1 MNKKG
6 VRAKGTMGLKI
17 YLNGQI
23 VPQEEAKVSVFD
35 HGLLYG
41 DGVFEGIR
49 AYNGKIFTLQEH
61 LDRLY
66 ASASAISLTIPISKA
81 EMGDAIK
88 NTMAANN
95 LTDSY
100 IRLVVTRGVGKL
112 GLDPNKCAKPQIIII
127 TDTIELYSKA
137 LYEKGLDIVTV
148 TTIRNHFSALD
159 PKIKSLNYLNNILAK
174 IESIRAGAGEA
185 LMLNK
190 DGYVAECAGDN
201 IFIVKD
207 NALITPPASA
217 GILIGITRNLVM
229 KLATDMGIAVKEE
242 LMTRCDLYVAD
253 ECFLTGTAA
262 EIIPVVTIDGRVVGS
277 GKPGKVTQALLKKYR
292 DLTYMVKGFARKR

>member
-1 MNKKG
+1 
-6 VRAKGTMGLKI
+6 MGLKI
-17 YLNGQI
+17 YINGQI
-23 VPQEEAKVSVFD
+23 VPQEDAKISVFD

-49 AYNGKIFTLQEH
+49 AYHGKIFTLDEH

-66 ASASAISLTIPISKA
+66 DSATAISLKIPITKA
-81 EMGDAIK
+81 EMAEAIK
-88 NTMAANN
+88 QTMKANN
-95 LTDSY
+95 LSDSY

-112 GLDPNKCAKPQIIII
+112 GLDPNKCATPQIIII
-127 TDTIELYSKA
+127 ADTIELYSKA

-174 IESIRAGAGEA
+174 IESIQSGAGEA

-201 IFIVKD
+201 IFIFKD
-207 NALITPPASA
+207 NILRTPPSSA
-217 GILIGITRNLVM
+217 GILVGITRNVVM
-229 KLATDMGIAVKEE
+229 KLAAEMGVQVREE
-242 LMTRCDLYVAD
+242 LMTRYDLYIAE

-262 EIIPVVTIDGRVVGS
+262 EIIPVVKIDGRTIGT
-277 GKPGKVTQALLKKYR
+277 GKPGKITLDLLKRYR
-292 DLTYMVKGFARKR
+292 DLTRNGC

>member
-1 MNKKG
+1 
-6 VRAKGTMGLKI
+6 MGLKI
-17 YLNGQI
+17 YINGQI
-23 VPQEEAKVSVFD
+23 VPQEDAKISVFD

-49 AYNGKIFTLQEH
+49 AYNGKIFTLDEH

-66 ASASAISLTIPISKA
+66 DSATAISLKIPITKA
-81 EMGDAIK
+81 EMAEAIK
-88 NTMAANN
+88 QTMKANN

-112 GLDPNKCAKPQIIII
+112 GLDPNKCATPQIIII

-174 IESIRAGAGEA
+174 IESIQAGAGEA

-201 IFIVKD
+201 IFIFK
-207 NALITPPASA
+207 NNILRTPPSSA
-217 GILIGITRNLVM
+217 GILVGITRNVVM
-229 KLATDMGIAVKEE
+229 KLATEMGVQVREE
-242 LMTRCDLYVAD
+242 LMTRYDLYIAE

-262 EIIPVVTIDGRVVGS
+262 EIIPVVKIDGRTIGT
-277 GKPGKVTQALLKKYR
+277 GKPGKITLDLLKRYR
-292 DLTYMVKGFARKR
+292 DLTRNGC

>member
-1 MNKKG
+1 MS
-6 VRAKGTMGLKI
+6 LKI

-23 VPQEEAKVSVFD
+23 VPQEEAKISVFD

-49 AYNGKIFTLQEH
+49 AYNGKIFTLNEH

-66 ASASAISLTIPISKA
+66 ASASAISLTIPITKA
-81 EMGDAIK
+81 EMGEAIK

-112 GLDPNKCAKPQIIII
+112 GLDPNKCARPQIIII

-207 NALITPPASA
+207 NVLITPHASA

-229 KLATDMGIAVKEE
+229 KLAVEMGLAVKEE
-242 LMTRCDLYVAD
+242 LMSRCDLYIAD

-262 EIIPVVTIDGRVVGS
+262 EIIPVVTIDTRVIGT

-292 DLTYMVKGFARKR
+292 DLTVNG

>member
-1 MNKKG
+1 
-6 VRAKGTMGLKI
+6 MGLKI
-17 YLNGQI
+17 YINGQI
-23 VPQEEAKVSVFD
+23 LPQEKAKISVFD

-49 AYNGKIFTLQEH
+49 AYNGKIFALDQH

-66 ASASAISLTIPISKA
+66 DSAAAISLKIPITKE
-81 EMGDAIK
+81 EMISDIK
-88 NTMAANN
+88 KTMEANK

-100 IRLVVTRGVGKL
+100 IRLVVTRGIGKL
-112 GLDPNKCAKPQIIII
+112 GLDPNKCSTPQIIII

-137 LYEKGLDIVTV
+137 LYEKGLDIVSV

-174 IESIRAGAGEA
+174 LESIQAGAGEA

-201 IFIVKD
+201 IFILK
-207 NALITPPASA
+207 NNILLTPPASV
-217 GILIGITRNLVM
+217 GILIGITRNIIM
-229 KLATDMGIAVKEE
+229 KLAIETGITVKEE
-242 LMTRCDLYVAD
+242 LMTRYDLYIAD

-262 EIIPVVTIDGRVVGS
+262 EIIPVVKIDGRTIGN
-277 GKPGKVTQALLKKYR
+277 GMPGEITLDLLKRYR
-292 DLTYMVKGFARKR
+292 DLTKSGF

>member
-1 MNKKG
+1 
-6 VRAKGTMGLKI
+6 MGLKI

-23 VPQEEAKVSVFD
+23 LPQEDAKISVFD

-49 AYNGKIFTLQEH
+49 AYNGKIFMLQQH
-61 LDRLY
+61 MDRLY
-66 ASASAISLTIPISKA
+66 DSAKAIALRIPIPKNEMA
-81 EMGDAIK
+81 EAIEK
-88 NTMAANN
+88 TMSANN

-112 GLDPNKCAKPQIIII
+112 GLDPNKCATQQIIII

-174 IESIRAGAGEA
+174 LESLEAGAGEA

-201 IFIVKD
+201 IFILKD
-207 NALITPPASA
+207 NVLLTPPASA
-217 GILIGITRNLVM
+217 GILIGITRNVVM
-229 KLATDMGIAVKEE
+229 ELASRIGIQVKEY
-242 LMTRCDLYVAD
+242 LMTRYDVYIAD

-262 EIIPVVTIDGRVVGS
+262 EIIPVVKIDGRVIGD
-277 GKPGKVTQALLKKYR
+277 GTPGKTTLELLKGYR
-292 DLTYMVKGFARKR
+292 DLTRTGGF

>member
-1 MNKKG
+1 
-6 VRAKGTMGLKI
+6 MGLKI
-17 YLNGQI
+17 YINGQI
-23 VPQEEAKVSVFD
+23 VPQEDAKISVFD

-49 AYNGKIFTLQEH
+49 AYHGKIFTLDEH
-61 LDRLY
+61 LDRIY
-66 ASASAISLTIPISKA
+66 DSATAISLKIPITKA
-81 EMGDAIK
+81 EMAEAIK
-88 NTMAANN
+88 QTMKANN

-112 GLDPNKCAKPQIIII
+112 GLDPNKCATPQIIII
-127 TDTIELYSKA
+127 ADTIELYSKA

-174 IESIRAGAGEA
+174 IESIQSGAGEA

-201 IFIVKD
+201 IFIFKD
-207 NALITPPASA
+207 NTLLTPPSSA
-217 GILIGITRNLVM
+217 GILVGITRNVVM
-229 KLATDMGIAVKEE
+229 KLAAEMGVQVREE
-242 LMTRCDLYVAD
+242 LMTRYDLYIAE

-262 EIIPVVTIDGRVVGS
+262 EIIPVVKIDGRTIGT
-277 GKPGKVTQALLKKYR
+277 GKPGKITLDLLKRYR
-292 DLTYMVKGFARKR
+292 DLTKNGC

>member
-1 MNKKG
+1 
-6 VRAKGTMGLKI
+6 MGLKI
-17 YLNGQI
+17 YINGQI
-23 VPQEEAKVSVFD
+23 LPQEDAKISVFD

-49 AYNGKIFTLQEH
+49 AYNGKIFTLEEH

-66 ASASAISLTIPISKA
+66 DSATAISLKIPMTKA
-81 EMGDAIK
+81 ELADAIK
-88 NTMAANN
+88 NTMEANN
-95 LTDSY
+95 MKDSY

-112 GLDPNKCAKPQIIII
+112 GLDPNKCATPQIIII
-127 TDTIELYSKA
+127 TDTIELYPKA

-174 IESIRAGAGEA
+174 IESIQAGAGEA

-201 IFIVKD
+201 IFIYK
-207 NALITPPASA
+207 NKTLLTPPTSA
-217 GILIGITRNLVM
+217 GILVGITRNVVM
-229 KLATDMGIAVKEE
+229 KLAAEMEIKVKEE
-242 LMTRCDLYVAD
+242 LITRYDLYIAE

-262 EIIPVVTIDGRVVGS
+262 EIIPVVKIDGRTIGT
-277 GKPGKVTQALLKKYR
+277 GKPGKITSDLLKRYR
-292 DLTYMVKGFARKR
+292 DLTRNGF

>member
-1 MNKKG
+1 
-6 VRAKGTMGLKI
+6 MGLKI
-17 YLNGQI
+17 YINGQI
-23 VPQEEAKVSVFD
+23 LPQEEAKISVFD

-49 AYNGKIFTLQEH
+49 AYNGKIFALDQH

-66 ASASAISLTIPISKA
+66 DSAAAISLKIPITKE
-81 EMGDAIK
+81 EMANDIK
-88 NTMAANN
+88 KTMEANK

-100 IRLVVTRGVGKL
+100 IRLVVTRGIGKL
-112 GLDPNKCAKPQIIII
+112 GLDPNKCSTPQIIII

-137 LYEKGLDIVTV
+137 LYEKGLDIVSV

-174 IESIRAGAGEA
+174 LESIQAGAGEA

-201 IFIVKD
+201 LFILKNNV
-207 NALITPPASA
+207 LLTPPASV
-217 GILIGITRNLVM
+217 GILIGITRNIIM
-229 KLATDMGIAVKEE
+229 KLAAEMGIPVKEE
-242 LMTRCDLYVAD
+242 LMTRYDLYIAD

-262 EIIPVVTIDGRVVGS
+262 EIIPVVKIDGRTIGT
-277 GKPGKVTQALLKKYR
+277 GRPGKITLDLLKRYR
-292 DLTYMVKGFARKR
+292 DLTKSGF

>member
-1 MNKKG
+1 
-6 VRAKGTMGLKI
+6 MGLKVYI
-17 YLNGQI
+17 NGQI
-23 VPQEEAKVSVFD
+23 VPQEEAKISVFD

-49 AYNGKIFTLQEH
+49 AYNGKIFTLDEH

-66 ASASAISLTIPISKA
+66 DSATAIKLKIPITKA
-81 EMGDAIK
+81 EMADAIK
-88 NTMAANN
+88 RTMEANN
-95 LTDSY
+95 QKDSY
-100 IRLVVTRGVGKL
+100 IRLVITRGVGKL
-112 GLDPNKCAKPQIIII
+112 GLDPNKCATPQIIII

-137 LYEKGLDIVTV
+137 LYENGLDIVTV

-174 IESIRAGAGEA
+174 IESIQAGAGEA

-201 IFIVKD
+201 IFIYR
-207 NALITPPASA
+207 NNTLLTPPTSA
-217 GILIGITRNLVM
+217 GILVGITRNVVM
-229 KLATDMGIAVKEE
+229 KLAVEMGIRVREE
-242 LMTRCDLYVAD
+242 LMTRYDLYIAD

-262 EIIPVVTIDGRVVGS
+262 EIIPVVKIDGRTVGT
-277 GKPGKVTQALLKKYR
+277 GKPGKITLDLLKRYR
-292 DLTYMVKGFARKR
+292 DLTINGF

>member
-1 MNKKG
+1 
-6 VRAKGTMGLKI
+6 MGLKI
-17 YLNGQI
+17 YINGQI
-23 VPQEEAKVSVFD
+23 VPQEDAKISVFD

-49 AYNGKIFTLQEH
+49 AYNGKIFTLDEH

-66 ASASAISLTIPISKA
+66 DSATAISLKIPITKA
-81 EMGDAIK
+81 EMAEAIK
-88 NTMAANN
+88 QTMKANN

-100 IRLVVTRGVGKL
+100 IRLVVTRGIGKL
-112 GLDPNKCAKPQIIII
+112 GLDPNKCATPQIIII

-137 LYEKGLDIVTV
+137 LYERGLDIVTV

-174 IESIRAGAGEA
+174 IESIQAGAGEA

-201 IFIVKD
+201 VFIFKNNI
-207 NALITPPASA
+207 LRTPPSSA
-217 GILIGITRNLVM
+217 GILVGITRNVVM
-229 KLATDMGIAVKEE
+229 KLATEMGLQVKEE
-242 LMTRCDLYVAD
+242 LMTRYDLYIAD

-262 EIIPVVTIDGRVVGS
+262 EIIPVVKIDGRTIGT
-277 GKPGKVTQALLKKYR
+277 GKPGKLTLDLLKRYR
-292 DLTYMVKGFARKR
+292 DLTQNGR

>member
-1 MNKKG
+1 
-6 VRAKGTMGLKI
+6 MGLKI
-17 YLNGQI
+17 YINGQI
-23 VPQEEAKVSVFD
+23 VPQEDAKISVFD

-49 AYNGKIFTLQEH
+49 AYNGKIFTLDEH

-66 ASASAISLTIPISKA
+66 DSATAISLKIPITKA
-81 EMGDAIK
+81 EMAEAIK
-88 NTMAANN
+88 KTMKANN
-95 LTDSY
+95 LPDSY

-112 GLDPNKCAKPQIIII
+112 GLDPNKCATPQIIII
-127 TDTIELYSKA
+127 SDTIELYPKA
-137 LYEKGLDIVTV
+137 LYEKGLDVVTV

-174 IESIRAGAGEA
+174 IESIQAGAGEA

-201 IFIVKD
+201 VFIFKNNI
-207 NALITPPASA
+207 LRTPPSSA
-217 GILIGITRNLVM
+217 GILVGITRNVVM
-229 KLATDMGIAVKEE
+229 KLAIEMGLQVKEE
-242 LMTRCDLYVAD
+242 LMTRYDLYIAD

-262 EIIPVVTIDGRVVGS
+262 EIIPVVKIDGRTIGT
-277 GKPGKVTQALLKKYR
+277 GKPGKLTLDLLKRYR
-292 DLTYMVKGFARKR
+292 DLTQNGR

>member
-1 MNKKG
+1 
-6 VRAKGTMGLKI
+6 MGLKI
-17 YLNGQI
+17 YINGQI
-23 VPQEEAKVSVFD
+23 VPQEDAKISVFD

-49 AYNGKIFTLQEH
+49 AYHGKIFTLDEH
-61 LDRLY
+61 LDRIY
-66 ASASAISLTIPISKA
+66 DSATAISLKIPITKA
-81 EMGDAIK
+81 EMAEAIK
-88 NTMAANN
+88 QTMKANN

-112 GLDPNKCAKPQIIII
+112 GLDPNKCATPQIIII
-127 TDTIELYSKA
+127 ADTIELYSKA
-137 LYEKGLDIVTV
+137 LYERGLDIVTV

-174 IESIRAGAGEA
+174 IESIQAGAGEA

-201 IFIVKD
+201 IFIFKD
-207 NALITPPASA
+207 NILRTPPSSA
-217 GILIGITRNLVM
+217 GILVGITRNVVM
-229 KLATDMGIAVKEE
+229 KLATEMGVQVREE
-242 LMTRCDLYVAD
+242 LMTRYDLYIAE

-262 EIIPVVTIDGRVVGS
+262 EIIPVVKIDGRTIGT
-277 GKPGKVTQALLKKYR
+277 GKPGKITLDLLKRYR
-292 DLTYMVKGFARKR
+292 DLTKNGC

>member
-1 MNKKG
+1 
-6 VRAKGTMGLKI
+6 MGLKI
-17 YLNGQI
+17 YINGQI
-23 VPQEEAKVSVFD
+23 VPQEDAKISVFD

-49 AYNGKIFTLQEH
+49 AYHGKIFTLDEH

-66 ASASAISLTIPISKA
+66 DSATAISLKIPITKA
-81 EMGDAIK
+81 EMAEAIK
-88 NTMAANN
+88 QTMKANN

-112 GLDPNKCAKPQIIII
+112 GLDPNKCATPQIIII
-127 TDTIELYSKA
+127 ADTIELYSKA

-174 IESIRAGAGEA
+174 IESIQSGAGEA

-201 IFIVKD
+201 IFIFKD
-207 NALITPPASA
+207 NILRTPPSSA
-217 GILIGITRNLVM
+217 GILVGITRNVVM
-229 KLATDMGIAVKEE
+229 ELATEMGVQVREE
-242 LMTRCDLYVAD
+242 LMTRYDLYIAE

-262 EIIPVVTIDGRVVGS
+262 EIIPVVKIDGRTIGT
-277 GKPGKVTQALLKKYR
+277 GKPGKITLDLLKRYR
-292 DLTYMVKGFARKR
+292 DLTRNGY

>member
-1 MNKKG
+1 MKKG
-6 VRAKGTMGLKI
+6 VRTKNTMGLKI

-23 VPQEEAKVSVFD
+23 VPQEDAKVSVFD

-49 AYNGKIFTLQEH
+49 AYNGKIFTLNEH

-66 ASASAISLTIPISKA
+66 ASASAISLTIPITKA
-81 EMGDAIK
+81 EMGKAIK
-88 NTMAANN
+88 DTMAANN

-112 GLDPNKCAKPQIIII
+112 GLDPNKCSTPQIIII

-137 LYEKGLDIVTV
+137 LYEKGLDIATV

-159 PKIKSLNYLNNILAK
+159 PKIKSLNYLNNIMAK

-229 KLATDMGIAVKEE
+229 KLAADMGIAVKEE
-242 LMTRCDLYVAD
+242 LMSRCDLYVAD
-253 ECFLTGTAA
+253 ECFLTGTDA
-262 EIIPVVTIDGRVVGS
+262 EIIPVVTIDGRVIGS
-277 GKPGKVTQALLKKYR
+277 GKPGKVTQGLLKKYR
-292 DLTYMVKGFARKR
+292 DLTING

>member
-1 MNKKG
+1 
-6 VRAKGTMGLKI
+6 MGLKI
-17 YLNGQI
+17 YINGQI
-23 VPQEEAKVSVFD
+23 LPQEEAKISVFD

-49 AYNGKIFTLQEH
+49 AYNGKIFALDQH

-66 ASASAISLTIPISKA
+66 DSAAAISLKIPITKE
-81 EMGDAIK
+81 EMANDIK
-88 NTMAANN
+88 KTMEANK

-100 IRLVVTRGVGKL
+100 IRLVVTRGIGKL
-112 GLDPNKCAKPQIIII
+112 GLDPNKCSTPQIIII

-137 LYEKGLDIVTV
+137 LYEKGLDIVSV

-174 IESIRAGAGEA
+174 LESIQAGAGEA

-201 IFIVKD
+201 LFILKNNV
-207 NALITPPASA
+207 LLTPPASV
-217 GILIGITRNLVM
+217 GILIGITRNIIM
-229 KLATDMGIAVKEE
+229 KLGAEMGIPVKEE
-242 LMTRCDLYVAD
+242 LMTRYDLYIAD

-262 EIIPVVTIDGRVVGS
+262 EIIPVVKIDGRTIGN
-277 GKPGKVTQALLKKYR
+277 GRPGKITLDLLKRYR
-292 DLTYMVKGFARKR
+292 DLTKSGF

>member
-1 MNKKG
+1 
-6 VRAKGTMGLKI
+6 MGLKI
-17 YLNGQI
+17 YINGQI
-23 VPQEEAKVSVFD
+23 LPQEEAKISVFD

-49 AYNGKIFTLQEH
+49 AYNGKIFTLDQH

-66 ASASAISLTIPISKA
+66 NSATTIALRIPMTKA
-81 EMGDAIK
+81 EMADAIK
-88 NTMAANN
+88 RTMEANN
-95 LTDSY
+95 QTDSY

-112 GLDPNKCAKPQIIII
+112 GLDPNKCSTPQVIII
-127 TDTIELYSKA
+127 TDTIELYPKA

-148 TTIRNHFSALD
+148 ATIRNHFSALD

-174 IESIRAGAGEA
+174 IESIQAGAGEA

-201 IFIVKD
+201 IFIFKD
-207 NALITPPASA
+207 NILLTPPASA
-217 GILIGITRNLVM
+217 GILIGITRNVVM
-229 KLATDMGIAVKEE
+229 ELATRMGIQVKEE
-242 LMTRCDLYVAD
+242 LMTRYDLYIAD

-262 EIIPVVTIDGRVVGS
+262 EIIPVVKIDGRTIGA
-277 GKPGKVTQALLKKYR
+277 GKPGRVTLDLLKRYR
-292 DLTYMVKGFARKR
+292 DLTRNGF

>member
-1 MNKKG
+1 
-6 VRAKGTMGLKI
+6 MGLKI
-17 YLNGQI
+17 YINGQI
-23 VPQEEAKVSVFD
+23 LPQEEAKISVFD

-49 AYNGKIFTLQEH
+49 AYNGKIFALDQH

-66 ASASAISLTIPISKA
+66 DSAAAISLKIPITKE
-81 EMGDAIK
+81 EMANDIK
-88 NTMAANN
+88 KTMEANK

-100 IRLVVTRGVGKL
+100 IRLVVTRGIGKL
-112 GLDPNKCAKPQIIII
+112 GLDPNKCSTPQIIII

-137 LYEKGLDIVTV
+137 LYEKGLDIVSV

-174 IESIRAGAGEA
+174 LESIQAGAGEA

-201 IFIVKD
+201 LFILKNNV
-207 NALITPPASA
+207 LLTPPASV
-217 GILIGITRNLVM
+217 GILIGITRNIIM
-229 KLATDMGIAVKEE
+229 KLAAEMGIPVKEE
-242 LMTRCDLYVAD
+242 LMTRYDLYIAD

-262 EIIPVVTIDGRVVGS
+262 EIIPVVKIDGRTIGN
-277 GKPGKVTQALLKKYR
+277 GRPGKITFDLLKRYR
-292 DLTYMVKGFARKR
+292 DLTKSGF

>member
-1 MNKKG
+1 
-6 VRAKGTMGLKI
+6 MGLKI
-17 YLNGQI
+17 YINGQI
-23 VPQEEAKVSVFD
+23 LPQEDAKISVFD

-49 AYNGKIFTLQEH
+49 AYNGKIFTLNQH

-66 ASASAISLTIPISKA
+66 DSATAISLKIPLTKD
-81 EMGDAIK
+81 EMAHAIRK
-88 NTMAANN
+88 TMEANN

-100 IRLVVTRGVGKL
+100 IRLIVTRGVGKL
-112 GLDPNKCAKPQIIII
+112 GLDPNKCATPQVIII
-127 TDTIELYSKA
+127 TDTIELYSKT

-174 IESIRAGAGEA
+174 LESIQAGAGEA

-201 IFIVKD
+201 IFIVK
-207 NALITPPASA
+207 NNTLLTPPESA
-217 GILIGITRNLVM
+217 GILIGITRNIVM
-229 KLATDMGIAVKEE
+229 ELATEIGIQVKEE
-242 LMTRCDLYVAD
+242 LMTRYDLYIAD

-262 EIIPVVTIDGRVVGS
+262 EIIPVVRIDGRTIGT
-277 GKPGKVTQALLKKYR
+277 GKPGKVTLSLLKKYQ
-292 DLTYMVKGFARKR
+292 DLTKNSF

>member
-1 MNKKG
+1 
-6 VRAKGTMGLKI
+6 MGLKI
-17 YLNGQI
+17 YINGQI
-23 VPQEEAKVSVFD
+23 VPQEDAKISVFD

-49 AYNGKIFTLQEH
+49 AYNGKMFTLDEH

-66 ASASAISLTIPISKA
+66 DSATAISLKIPITKA
-81 EMGDAIK
+81 EIAEAIK
-88 NTMAANN
+88 QTMKANN

-112 GLDPNKCAKPQIIII
+112 GLDPNKCATPQIIII

-137 LYEKGLDIVTV
+137 LYERGLDIVTV

-174 IESIRAGAGEA
+174 IESIQAGAGEA

-201 IFIVKD
+201 VFIFKNNI
-207 NALITPPASA
+207 LRTPPSSA
-217 GILIGITRNLVM
+217 GILVGITRNVVM
-229 KLATDMGIAVKEE
+229 KLATEMGLQVKEE
-242 LMTRCDLYVAD
+242 LMTRYDLYIAD

-262 EIIPVVTIDGRVVGS
+262 EIIPVVKIDGRTIGT
-277 GKPGKVTQALLKKYR
+277 GKPGKLTLDLLKRYR
-292 DLTYMVKGFARKR
+292 DLTQNGR

>member
-1 MNKKG
+1 MS
-6 VRAKGTMGLKI
+6 LKI
-17 YLNGQI
+17 YLNGKI
-23 VPQEEAKVSVFD
+23 LPQEDAKISVFD

-49 AYNGKIFTLQEH
+49 AYNGKIFMLQQH
-61 LDRLY
+61 MDRLY
-66 ASASAISLTIPISKA
+66 DSAKAIALKIPITKDEMA
-81 EMGDAIK
+81 EAIK
-88 NTMAANN
+88 KTMAANN

-112 GLDPNKCAKPQIIII
+112 GLDPNKCAVPQIIII

-137 LYEKGLDIVTV
+137 LYERGLDIVTV

-174 IESIRAGAGEA
+174 LESIEAGAGEA

-201 IFIVKD
+201 IFILKD
-207 NALITPPASA
+207 NILLTPPPSA
-217 GILIGITRNLVM
+217 GILFGITRNVVM
-229 KLATDMGIAVKEE
+229 ELAVKMGVQAKEC
-242 LMTRCDLYVAD
+242 LMTRYDVYIAD

-262 EIIPVVTIDGRVVGS
+262 EIIPVVKIDGRIIGN
-277 GKPGKVTQALLKKYR
+277 GKPGKVTLELLKWYR
-292 DLTYMVKGFARKR
+292 DQTRNGY